1 MKLIVDNETM
11 IKQLLILIVLMSVS
25 FTANGQN
32 LFFIGDK
39 SYPST
44 EIYSLEAN
52 SNNVNDLNVAFVKDA
67 NSEFVGV
74 RTKIPNDQFHGR
86 LIIYL
91 DDGTVIS
98 LEDQEI
104 RDYVDG
110 IASAVYLLQNDDLIK
125 MKNSNINTIR
135 YSLLDEGGFESAWS
149 GNFSSSNKSNIDFSA
164 IVAEFFE

>member
-1 MKLIVDNETM
+1 MKKHLF
-11 IKQLLILIVLMSVS
+11 LLIGLMFISL
-25 FTANGQN
+25 TANGQN

-39 SYPST
+39 SYSST

-52 SNNVNDLNVAFVKDA
+52 SNDVNDLNLAFVKDA
-67 NSEFVGV
+67 NSEFVAV

-110 IASAVYLLQNDDLIK
+110 IASAVYLLQNDDLLK

-135 YSLLDEGGFESAWS
+135 YSLLGELGYDSAWS
-149 GNFSSSNKSNIDFSA
+149 GNFSSSNKSNIDFPTVVS
-164 IVAEFFE
+164 EFFE